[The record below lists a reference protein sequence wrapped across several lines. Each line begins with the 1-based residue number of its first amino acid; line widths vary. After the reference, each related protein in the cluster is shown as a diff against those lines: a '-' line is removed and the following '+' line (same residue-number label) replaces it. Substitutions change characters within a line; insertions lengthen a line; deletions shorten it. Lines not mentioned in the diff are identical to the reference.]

1 MPPVICPLIRRSTSF
16 ADILARAEPQAALL
30 ACYATILLVL
40 AGCAA
45 GPSLPPAAPVMGT
58 TNVCPAA
65 TPAPNT
71 TCPACPICPVVA
83 QEPPFIDITAP
94 SIRPEVPRGRLE
106 KSSWEG
112 LRDWNADD
120 TSDALTAFE
129 QGCPVLRSRPEWQE
143 VCARASALVAAKFDK
158 ATAASFFRVNFQP
171 FRVFNAD
178 DTGSGTVTGYYEPL
192 LKGSRTRTNVYKY
205 PIYAQPQDLV
215 TVELADVYTD
225 LKFRRLRG
233 RLVDN
238 KLVPYY
244 DRAEIESSKA
254 PLKGLELVWVDNA
267 VELFFLQIQG
277 SGQVQLPDGSRI
289 RLGYADQNG
298 HPFRSLGGVLIRR
311 GEIKPERAS
320 MQGIKAW
327 AERNPRKLQQF
338 MNANP
343 SYVFF
348 KEIDAGGTGPIGT
361 LGVPLTAERSIAVDP
376 RVIPLGVP
384 VFLAT
389 TFPGT
394 NQPLNRLMVA
404 QDTGGAIAGAVRVDF
419 FWGFGDDA
427 GAQAGRMK
435 QRGEKW
441 VLLPDGYDP
450 NDSSNT
456 ATPK

>member
-1 MPPVICPLIRRSTSF
+1 PL
-16 ADILARAEPQAALL
+16 EPLF
-30 ACYATILLVL
+30 IDV
-40 AGCAA
+40 
-45 GPSLPPAAPVMGT
+45 AAPVGK
-58 TNVCPAA
+58 
-65 TPAPNT
+65 
-71 TCPACPICPVVA
+71 
-83 QEPPFIDITAP
+83 
-94 SIRPEVPRGRLE
+94 PEVPRGRLE
-106 KSSWEG
+106 KAAWEG
-112 LRDWNADD
+112 LRDWNSDD

-129 QGCPVLRSRPEWQE
+129 QGCPVLRTRAEWQE
-143 VCARASALVAAKFDK
+143 VCAGASALVAGKFTK
-158 ATAASFFRVNFQP
+158 LAAASFFRENFQP
-171 FRVFNAD
+171 YRVFNAD
-178 DTGSGTVTGYYEPL
+178 ESATGTVTGYYEPL
-192 LKGSRTRTNVYKY
+192 LRGSRTRTSVFKY

-215 TVELADVYTD
+215 TIELADVYAD

-233 RLVDN
+233 RLVDS

-244 DRAEIESSKA
+244 DRAEIESTKA
-254 PLKGLELVWVDNA
+254 PLKGLELAWVDNA

-277 SGQVQLPDGSRI
+277 SGQIQLPDGSRI

-348 KEIDAGGTGPIGT
+348 KEIDAGGSGPIGT
-361 LGVPLTAERSIAVDP
+361 LGVPLTTERSIAVDP

-441 VLLPDGYDP
+441 VLLPNGYDP
-450 NDSSNT
+450 NAPT
-456 ATPK
+456 TGAAAK